1 MSEDVDLLADPFTD
15 DLTEQ
20 LEIRAP
26 RRYASRVTLA
36 LAGLVLLTAG
46 FLVGAQVQKNFGPAP
61 AATTTPAFQVG
72 ARPQRSAA
80 PTNPGVTTGTVKLVD
95 GSTVY
100 VETADGTVV
109 TVRTNGSTAVQ
120 LTQPGALTDLAPGTP
135 VTVEGQPAG
144 QDTVTATRVTRGR

>member
-1 MSEDVDLLADPFTD
+1 MSEDVDVDLLADPFTD

-26 RRYASRVTLA
+26 RRYFGRVTLV

-46 FLVGAQVQKNFGPAP
+46 FFAGAQVQKHLGPAP
-61 AATTTPAFQVG
+61 VATTPTFA
-72 ARPQRSAA
+72 ARPQRSAG
-80 PTNPGVTTGTVKLVD
+80 PGVTTGTVKLVD

>member
-1 MSEDVDLLADPFTD
+1 MSDDVDLLADPITA

-20 LEIRAP
+20 LEARAP
-26 RRYASRVTLA
+26 RRYVSRITLV
-36 LAGLVLLTAG
+36 LAGLVLVTAG
-46 FLVGAQVQKNFGPAP
+46 FFAGAQVQKNFGPAP
-61 AATTTPAFQVG
+61 AATTPVFPTG

-80 PTNPGVTTGTVKLVD
+80 PAGPGTTTGTVKLVD

-100 VETADGTVV
+100 VQTADGTVV

-120 LTQPGALTDLAPGTP
+120 LTQAGTLTDLTPGTP

-144 QDTVTATRVTRGR
+144 QDTVTATKVTRGR

>member
-26 RRYASRVTLA
+26 RRYTSRVTLA

-46 FLVGAQVQKNFGPAP
+46 FLIGAQVQKNFGPAP
-61 AATTTPAFQVG
+61 AVTTTPTFA
-72 ARPQRSAA
+72 ARPQRSAG
-80 PTNPGVTTGTVKLVD
+80 PGVTTGTVKLVD

-109 TVRTNGSTAVQ
+109 TVRTTGSTAVQ

-144 QDTVTATRVTRGR
+144 QDTVTATKVTRGR